1 MLCNRLEK
9 VSEIHN
15 IEFNTMGSFCDFQPG
30 RSPEGSNSVD
40 FLEDGKT
47 YVIMED
53 RSNYHHFLINLMM
66 PALTAID
73 ELNNEELHFVLCDL
87 GALPED
93 QNFEGLLVE
102 LLQEKGINYTE
113 LKSSDFD
120 YINAKNFIPINGAD
134 VQAGIPLLYNYL
146 LDKYNLIEEAP
157 SKKIYISRKNF
168 VSNDVRIDDEE
179 AIENYFIEKGFEI
192 VYTEEIATFKEQF
205 ELLNSCS
212 AIAALTGSGL
222 TGLLFMQENQEV
234 IEIVSELLVGEIIAD
249 DGTKIPEYGIH
260 DHYREF
266 SIMKNLSYSSVLNL
280 EKEAALV
287 KERLDDLIFSSQQS
301 S

>member
-87 GALPED
+87 GQLPED

-102 LLQEKGINYTE
+102 LLQEKGITYTE
-113 LKSSDFD
+113 LKSSEFD

-168 VSNDVRIDDEE
+168 VSDDVRIDDEE

-234 IEIVSELLVGEIIAD
+234 IEIVSELLVGETIAD
-249 DGTKIPEYGIH
+249 DGTVTPEYGIH

-266 SIMKNLSYSSVLNL
+266 SIMKNLSYSSVSNL
-280 EKEAALV
+280 EKEAVLV
-287 KERLDDLIFSSQQS
+287 KRRLDELIFSSEQS